1 MSDEEQSAEVDDPVA
16 AAALAALPPLDVGM
30 YFDVP
35 HERYHA
41 DPCPE
46 PSLSASTAKRIV
58 QECALEGW
66 YYHPRL
72 GKGQEDGSAA
82 SRSGSLIDT
91 LLMGYGPTIV
101 VVPYDGYQSKD
112 AKRMRDEAVALG
124 KMPIIEKKFD
134 AAMVAVDA
142 VKKRLL
148 ETRGFAFDGKSQV
161 TMIWRQGS
169 IWCRGRIDHLKTLVM
184 YDLKWYESSSP
195 RAVKRA
201 CGEYG
206 IEIQAVA
213 YEEAM
218 GTLYP
223 ERKGEF
229 RYQPI
234 FIQNKPPYA
243 INMSPLHETMLELGK
258 LRWKR
263 AKRVWAASMKSGVWP
278 DHGDRT
284 PVEATKF
291 QIEDE
296 MLAGMGPAPKDGD
309 ESIPF

>member
-1 MSDEEQSAEVDDPVA
+1 VSDEEQAAEADGPGA
-16 AAALAALPPLDVGM
+16 AAALAALPPLDVGLH
-30 YFDVP
+30 FDIP

-46 PSLSASTAKRIV
+46 PSLSASTAKRLV

-82 SRSGSLIDT
+82 SRGGSLIDT

-142 VKKRLL
+142 VKKRLI

-161 TMIWRQGS
+161 TMVWRQGS
-169 IWCRGRIDHLKTLVM
+169 IWCRGRIDHLKTLIM

-218 GTLYP
+218 GDAVPGAEGRVPVSADLHP
-223 ERKGEF
+223 EQAAVRDQHVAPARDDAGARK
-229 RYQPI
+229 
-234 FIQNKPPYA
+234 A
-243 INMSPLHETMLELGK
+243 
-258 LRWKR
+258 
-263 AKRVWAASMKSGVWP
+263 
-278 DHGDRT
+278 
-284 PVEATKF
+284 PVEEGEAGVGG
-291 QIEDE
+291 QHEVGR
-296 MLAGMGPAPKDGD
+296 LARPRRQDARRGD
-309 ESIPF
+309 EVPDRGRNARGHGARDKGRR